1 MKRASIVDHKAIGLR
16 LAALRRTHGLQA
28 SQAAAKA
35 GVNTRSWRK
44 WERGGQFNTSS
55 FLKICRAFHCSGDW
69 LALGRPFGRTKT

>member
-1 MKRASIVDHKAIGLR
+1 MKRASIVDHKAIGLK

-44 WERGGQFNTSS
+44 WERGGPIQHIVVSEN
-55 FLKICRAFHCSGDW
+55 LPR
-69 LALGRPFGRTKT
+69 LPLLR